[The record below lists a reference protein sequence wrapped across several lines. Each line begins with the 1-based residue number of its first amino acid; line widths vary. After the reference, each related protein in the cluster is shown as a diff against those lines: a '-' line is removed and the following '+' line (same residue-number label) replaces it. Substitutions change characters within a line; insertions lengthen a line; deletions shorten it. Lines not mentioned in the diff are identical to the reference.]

1 MASGNAPTES
11 IAPRRVAVVT
21 GGSRGIGRE
30 IVKRL
35 AGCGVAVCFS
45 YRQDAQAANAVVEEL
60 RAAGAIV
67 QAVAADARDAAASA
81 ALVEKTIAE
90 HGRLDILIN
99 NAGITADKLLPQ
111 MDPAA
116 WTSVLETSLNG
127 LYGAT
132 KAATLRMMRQRA
144 GRVVNITSVSGL
156 VGIAGQTNYS
166 AAKAA
171 IIGFSRSLA
180 KEMAPWGIPV
190 NAVAPGFVETDML
203 GGFTDAQ
210 RTAAVGKVP
219 MRRFASADEI
229 AGVVG
234 YLVLDAPTYLTGQ
247 TIVIDG
253 GLSS

>member
-1 MASGNAPTES
+1 MDTKS
-11 IAPRRVAVVT
+11 VAVVT

-35 AGCGVAVCFS
+35 VRSGVAVCFS
-45 YRQDAQAANAVVEEL
+45 YRQDAQAAAAVVEEL
-60 RAAGAIV
+60 RAAGGTV
-67 QAVAADARDAAASA
+67 QAMVADARDAAASA

-111 MDPAA
+111 MDLGQ
-116 WTSVLETSLNG
+116 WTSVIETSLNG

-132 KAATLRMMRQRA
+132 KAATLKMMRQRA
-144 GRVVNITSVSGL
+144 GRIVNLTSVSGL

-171 IIGFSRSLA
+171 IIGFTRSLA

-203 GGFTDAQ
+203 GGFSDAQ
-210 RTAAVGKVP
+210 RTAAVARVP

-229 AGVVG
+229 AGLVG

-247 TIVIDG
+247 TLVIDG